1 MIFSIKNF
9 IQNILVILMI
19 TKVNSSVPFEYQGQI
34 LNHELNIPLIP
45 SVTPISWNP
54 ELKVL
59 PLCIELNNNT
69 IETSLI
75 SSAIDNVNR
84 YLYSGNIDS
93 TSLFLYN
100 YIYTNE
106 KCPSSDL
113 VIKIIKSTSTAKS
126 PGYCSRKFMNGTITR
141 PHILYLGCDITINVC
156 ALQSTSIF
164 YNVLL
169 HELLHIIGLDHPPK
183 KEDSVMSYT
192 ISSLDKNLTIIG
204 QTKDYIQIRPK
215 DVNDLNYIIR
225 RDFPN
230 SLLPNPSLIKDILPN
245 VSPYMHV
252 SGTDN
257 YLLNDYM
264 NVTQCWISK
273 SNSPSTNGNSP
284 STNGN
289 SPSTNGNSPST
300 NGNSPSTNG
309 NSPSTNGNS
318 PSTNG
323 NSPNIV
329 QPQNNK
335 CNCKCKGK
343 GKGKGKG
350 RSKQNEN
357 LVNIQSNNIPTTP
370 NNTNKNL
377 LADDVKINDDAIIN
391 VDTNNN
397 NNINIYSNEK
407 PVININSKENNN

>member
-289 SPSTNGNSPST
+289 SP
-300 NGNSPSTNG
+300 
-309 NSPSTNGNS
+309 
-318 PSTNG
+318 
-323 NSPNIV
+323 NIV